1 MENIIKL
8 DFNKMQDFEIWDK
21 INHEV
26 CHIMKETFY
35 MDFFMSEDDFE
46 EITWDGLFE
55 FRYVYS
61 AQPINTFD
69 ELRQLLN

>member
-8 DFNKMQDFEIWDK
+8 NFNKMQDFEIWDK
-21 INHEV
+21 MNNEV
-26 CHIMKETFY
+26 CHNLKETFY
-35 MDFFMSEDDFE
+35 MDFFISEDDFE
-46 EITWDGLFE
+46 EIIWDGLFE
-55 FRYVYS
+55 FRSTYS